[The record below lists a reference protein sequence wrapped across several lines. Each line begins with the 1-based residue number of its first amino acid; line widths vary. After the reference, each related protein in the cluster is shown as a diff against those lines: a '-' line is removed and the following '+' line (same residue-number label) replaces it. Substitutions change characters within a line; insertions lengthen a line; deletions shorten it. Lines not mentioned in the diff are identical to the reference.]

1 MSAQVYCTSTH
12 THTHTHTHRV
22 LQFLHTHAH
31 THTECYSFCTHTHT
45 HTQSVTVSAHTC
57 IFHFQYSLV
66 KIIFSL
72 CFLFPEFVCPSLG
85 FFEFLKKDYLDQI
98 LSWQMPS
105 GCFGINSEKDSTLQ
119 VQSPQKL
126 PPKMDLKKLGI
137 SDKLKN
143 LSKVSSLDF
152 RKQQMQQQLKNLKSS
167 NQLIQSMLQIQDSER
182 GRQDKDHQK
191 HQKLNEEGVGDPWN
205 PDQRRIKRL
214 DFGDIKPQEAQLPH
228 KRNPPKQQSPL
239 DNPFH
244 NVNARN
250 RPQGNVPYR
259 PQDSIPGKHQGIIPN
274 RPQVDQAQ
282 VQGSWANNPQGVDAF
297 GVQRMARSRDAAPV
311 QGADSAGQVQ
321 KLQVRGAGQ
330 HPQHPS
336 VSMLGNRLQGRRMLS
351 AYETGQGTKRK
362 LLVEKE
368 MPGKKRDENLKQECQ
383 LPLP

>member
-1 MSAQVYCTSTH
+1 MYFSLSI
-12 THTHTHTHRV
+12 
-22 LQFLHTHAH
+22 QFGQNNL
-31 THTECYSFCTHTHT
+31 F
-45 HTQSVTVSAHTC
+45 
-57 IFHFQYSLV
+57 SL
-66 KIIFSL
+66 SL

-105 GCFGINSEKDSTLQ
+105 GCFGINSEKDSTLHI
-119 VQSPQKL
+119 QSPQKL

-152 RKQQMQQQLKNLKSS
+152 RKQQMQQQLKNLKYS

-191 HQKLNEEGVGDPWN
+191 HQKLNEEGIGDPWN

-214 DFGDIKPQEAQLPH
+214 DFDDTKPQEAQLAH
-228 KRNPPKQQSPL
+228 KRNPPKQQSSL

-244 NVNARN
+244 NVNTRN

-259 PQDSIPGKHQGIIPN
+259 PQDSVPGKHQGIVPN
-274 RPQVDQAQ
+274 RLQVDQAR

-297 GVQRMARSRDAAPV
+297 GVQRMARSRDAAPA

-336 VSMLGNRLQGRRMLS
+336 VSVLGNRLQGRRMLS

-368 MPGKKRDENLKQECQ
+368 MPGKKRDENPKQECQ
-383 LPLP
+383 LSFIVFYHLTVV